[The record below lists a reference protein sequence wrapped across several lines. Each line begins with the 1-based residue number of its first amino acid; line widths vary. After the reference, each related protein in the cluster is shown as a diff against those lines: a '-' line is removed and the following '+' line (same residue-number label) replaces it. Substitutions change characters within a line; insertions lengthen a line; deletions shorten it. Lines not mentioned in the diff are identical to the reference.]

1 MKLFQ
6 WKGDSNGNGVGKR
19 RTAWFFRPCRHR
31 RSTRFILFHSLLR
44 ADARCKIATKKALLH
59 MSYDT
64 WDKTESSCGTTH
76 IGALR
81 PLIPRT
87 VMRAALVTGAV
98 PVSSY

>member
-1 MKLFQ
+1 MNPAVLPALTP
-6 WKGDSNGNGVGKR
+6 S
-19 RTAWFFRPCRHR
+19 P
-31 RSTRFILFHSLLR
+31 LHSLHPLPLLS
-44 ADARCKIATKKALLH
+44 AGIARRKIATKKALLH

-64 WDKTESSCGTTH
+64 WDKTESSCGTPH

>member
-1 MKLFQ
+1 M
-6 WKGDSNGNGVGKR
+6 SNE
-19 RTAWFFRPCRHR
+19 
-31 RSTRFILFHSLLR
+31 
-44 ADARCKIATKKALLH
+44 
-59 MSYDT
+59 T

>member
-1 MKLFQ
+1 
-6 WKGDSNGNGVGKR
+6 
-19 RTAWFFRPCRHR
+19 
-31 RSTRFILFHSLLR
+31 
-44 ADARCKIATKKALLH
+44 

-64 WDKTESSCGTTH
+64 WDKTESSCGTTY

-87 VMRAALVTGAV
+87 VMRAALVMGAV